1 MHTILVIDDNKTN
14 LQMVRSILENTYTI
28 LPALSGEMGL
38 RYAEKRKI
46 DLILLD
52 LFMPEMDGRETMLA
66 LRRLPSCAEVPVIFL
81 TADSKQETEVECLR
95 LGAVDFITK
104 PFVPEVLQTRILRIL
119 ELEGY
124 RKDLRGR
131 LHEKTVELENIIL
144 QTITTIANSLDAKDE
159 YTKGHSVRVAEYSV
173 ALAKSKGWTEEE
185 CAVLHKI
192 ALLHD
197 VGKIGLPDGVLKK
210 TAPLTDAEFATV
222 KEHTMIGAN
231 ILKDITSVQYLV
243 VGARSHHERYDG
255 KGYPQGLKGCE
266 IPEIAR
272 IICVADAYDAMTS
285 TRCYR
290 PRLSREESLHRLQ
303 KDAGKQFDPEMVDL
317 FVHLV
322 QTGAIED
329 SNDETH

>member
-14 LQMVRSILENTYTI
+14 LQMVRSILEESYTI

-38 RYAEKRKI
+38 RYALKKKI

-52 LFMPEMDGRETMLA
+52 LFMPEMDGRDTMQA
-66 LRRLPSCAEVPVIFL
+66 LRLIPSCAEVPVIFL
-81 TADSKQETEVECLR
+81 TADNKQETEVECLR

-104 PFVPEVLQTRILRIL
+104 PFVPEVLTTRIQRVL

-124 RKDLRGR
+124 RKDLKGR
-131 LHEKTVELENIIL
+131 LHEKTIELENVTL

-173 ALAKSKGWTEEE
+173 ALAKSKGWTEEDCE
-185 CAVLHKI
+185 VLHKI

-210 TAPLTDAEFATV
+210 KAPLTDEEFAKV

-231 ILKDITSVQYLV
+231 ILKDITSVRSLV

-255 KGYPQGLKGCE
+255 KGYPQGLQACE

-272 IICVADAYDAMTS
+272 IICIADAYDAMTS
-285 TRCYR
+285 DRCYR

-303 KDAGKQFDPEMVDL
+303 KDSGMQFDPEMVAL
-317 FVHLV
+317 FVELV
-322 QTGAIED
+322 LAGEL
-329 SNDETH
+329 E